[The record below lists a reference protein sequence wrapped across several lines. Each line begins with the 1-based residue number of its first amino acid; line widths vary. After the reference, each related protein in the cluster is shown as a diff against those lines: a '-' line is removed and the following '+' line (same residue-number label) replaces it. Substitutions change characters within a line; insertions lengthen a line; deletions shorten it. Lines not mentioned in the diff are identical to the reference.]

1 MVVMYVH
8 VDSVHVRP
16 GRVYYEK
23 CCSESIIYTRKSDI
37 LIMER

>member
-8 VDSVHVRP
+8 VDYVHVRP

-23 CCSESIIYTRKSDI
+23 CCFESIIHKPKSVI
-37 LIMER
+37 LIIER